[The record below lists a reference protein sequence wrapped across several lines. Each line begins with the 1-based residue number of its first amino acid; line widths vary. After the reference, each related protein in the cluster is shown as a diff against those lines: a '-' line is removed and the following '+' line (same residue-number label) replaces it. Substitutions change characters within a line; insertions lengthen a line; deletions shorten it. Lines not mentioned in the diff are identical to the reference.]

1 LTFDLQPMS
10 LISGAALDGRPTMD
24 SSEGTLDTSHFRQSS
39 LREKLLEHVFIGKL
53 LQCLWRWGRRDIE
66 VLRAEIDASG
76 YDLVLECNG
85 VLRYVQF
92 KSSHRDATTRD
103 VNVSL
108 SLAKKRGACV
118 IWIIFDA
125 GTMKLGPYLWFGGGL
140 DQPLPS
146 LGGRVARHTKADKAG
161 VKAERPNLRVVAK
174 SSFKSMQTMDEV
186 VEEMFG
192 LHRSMP

>member
-1 LTFDLQPMS
+1 MDQVE
-10 LISGAALDGRPTMD
+10 GA
-24 SSEGTLDTSHFRQSS
+24 LDTSHFLQSS

-53 LQCLWRWGRRDIE
+53 LQCLWRRGRRDIE

-108 SLAKKRGACV
+108 SLARKPGACV

-125 GTMKLGPYLWFGGGL
+125 DTMKLGPYLWLGGEAG
-140 DQPLPS
+140 QPLPS
-146 LGGRVARHTKADKAG
+146 LGDRVARHTKADKTG
-161 VKAERPNLRVVAK
+161 MKGERPNLRVVGKNKFAELRA
-174 SSFKSMQTMDEV
+174 MNEV
-186 VEEMFG
+186 VEQLFG
-192 LHRSMP
+192 PFQ

>member
-1 LTFDLQPMS
+1 MADRPWTALKARSTP
-10 LISGAALDGRPTMD
+10 LISGNPAFVKAAGARLLHWKIAAVSVAPGPPRHRGAAGGNRCLRVRSRAGVQRSIALRPVQV
-24 SSEGTLDTSHFRQSS
+24 QSP
-39 LREKLLEHVFIGKL
+39 R
-53 LQCLWRWGRRDIE
+53 
-66 VLRAEIDASG
+66 
-76 YDLVLECNG
+76 
-85 VLRYVQF
+85 
-92 KSSHRDATTRD
+92 RDATTRD

-118 IWIIFDA
+118 IWIIFHA
-125 GTMKLGPYLWFGGGL
+125 GTMKLGPYVWFGGGL